1 MVKTKY
7 ALKKYMG
14 HGTIVYRTAID
25 RWLLPRILPRGYMYF
40 TLTFDP
46 VNWFKVTLQ
55 PPSTDIVWVKLQ
67 PNTVIVKGNMVHTNG
82 TSEGRSN
89 IIRHTNSGVLA
100 IELLHSLRWLTTP

>member
-1 MVKTKY
+1 MNFEPNMVKTKY

-14 HGTIVYRTAID
+14 HSTIVYRTAID

-40 TLTFDP
+40 TL
-46 VNWFKVTLQ
+46 KVTLQ

-67 PNTVIVKGNMVHTNG
+67 PNNVIVKGNMVHTNG